1 MSYPSQSN
9 GSYGSNPPSKY
20 RNGMYG
26 QQPYGNGM
34 SGQQPYSNGMDGQP
48 STKPTGLMS
57 LFSGGRYKKRR
68 SNKRL
73 THIKRKRSNKRLTRI
88 KRKRSN
94 KRKN

>member
-1 MSYPSQSN
+1 
-9 GSYGSNPPSKY
+9 
-20 RNGMYG
+20 
-26 QQPYGNGM
+26 M
-34 SGQQPYSNGMDGQP
+34 SGQPSNSNGMDGQS
-48 STKPTGLMS
+48 STKKSGLMS

-73 THIKRKRSNKRLTRI
+73 TRIKPKRSNKRLTRI